1 MLSGVA
7 SENGQ
12 GLKARDV
19 AYFGALGKRGVAAVA
34 TDRTRRITRDKR
46 MSKSRV
52 LWSAIFAAALITG
65 CGKGDDKKPAT
76 QVAAKVN
83 GDEISVHQINA
94 ALTQGG
100 AYTGDP
106 KDAGRQALERLIDQ
120 QLLVQKALEAKLD
133 REPGVLTAMENA
145 RRQILAQAYIERTLG
160 ENTLPTS
167 DEIKKYYAAHP
178 EIFGKRRLY
187 RFQEVLAAVENEQ
200 QMQALQAR
208 LEKNENVRDLTA
220 WLREKGIKFSMSFS
234 MKASEQLPRNLLPKL
249 ANMKQGDVMFY
260 PAGNR
265 ALVVQLTGWQELPM
279 SEPEAAPYIAQALLT
294 QKRGEQASEELKR
307 LRTAAKVEY
316 VGDYAKAAE
325 APAKSEAAPAAKA
338 EAPKAADTAK
348 NDSSHIDKG
357 LTGLK

>member
-1 MLSGVA
+1 
-7 SENGQ
+7 
-12 GLKARDV
+12 
-19 AYFGALGKRGVAAVA
+19 
-34 TDRTRRITRDKR
+34 

-52 LWSAIFAAALITG
+52 LWSAIFAVALIAG

-145 RRQILAQAYIERTLG
+145 RRQILAQAYMERTLAD
-160 ENTLPTS
+160 NTVPTS
-167 DEIKKYYAAHP
+167 DEIKKYYADHP

-200 QMQALQAR
+200 QMQALQAQ

-249 ANMKQGDVMFY
+249 AGMKQGDVMFY

-294 QKRGEQASEELKR
+294 QKRGEQASQEIKR

-316 VGDYAKAAE
+316 VGEYAKTAE
-325 APAKSEAAPAAKA
+325 APAKTDGAPAAKA